1 MAILAIFFIGVT
13 LTIAIVGTMLHRAA
27 KEEKERQ
34 QETIQAKTA
43 IYRKF
48 AEDFAK
54 VGWPAWGYVTHLPP
68 EQRSRMEKGIYSK
81 RMKLLNYDPEMHT
94 ACVLGEHGETYDIDV
109 SGCSCPD
116 FRKRGLP
123 CKHMYFAVIEIEL
136 TQTIGNPSMIVA
148 LELGFGSKIDISMK
162 QFLQIV
168 PRRSSTHQWFSIHA
182 AIIGLQLSLLIYSW
196 QL

>member
-1 MAILAIFFIGVT
+1 MEVMIVFFTGVVV
-13 LTIAIVGTMLHRAA
+13 TIIVVGVMLQRAA

-34 QETIQAKTA
+34 QEAIRQRTA
-43 IYRKF
+43 ICRKF

-81 RMKLLNYDPEMHT
+81 RMRLLGHDPEMHT
-94 ACVLGEHGETYDIDV
+94 ACVLGEHGEAYDIGV

-123 CKHMYFAVIEIEL
+123 CKHMYFAVIEI
-136 TQTIGNPSMIVA
+136 
-148 LELGFGSKIDISMK
+148 
-162 QFLQIV
+162 
-168 PRRSSTHQWFSIHA
+168 STNI
-182 AIIGLQLSLLIYSW
+182 
-196 QL
+196 

>member
-109 SGCSCPD
+109 FGCSCPD

-123 CKHMYFAVIEIEL
+123 CKHMYFAVIEI
-136 TQTIGNPSMIVA
+136 SD
-148 LELGFGSKIDISMK
+148 KI
-162 QFLQIV
+162 
-168 PRRSSTHQWFSIHA
+168 
-182 AIIGLQLSLLIYSW
+182 
-196 QL
+196 